1 MIIKASASLRNKYGE
16 ISKLAHKTNEP
27 IFITKNGEGDL
38 VLMSIEKYERLM
50 SEIKLI
56 PHLVRSEI
64 DIENGNY
71 ITYEDFKKEL
81 NEEYEDKVAEDDEKY
96 EV

>member
-50 SEIKLI
+50 ETIKLLPI
-56 PHLVRSEI
+56 LGRSEECI
-64 DIENGNY
+64 DRGEY
-71 ITYEDFKKEL
+71 ITLEDFKKEADNL
-81 NEEYEDKVAEDDEKY
+81 FKESFKTQ
-96 EV
+96 